1 MDMNEQRETLTA
13 DRTKES
19 AYIWSV
25 YVDGST
31 ERKALKYLVKD
42 HSDKLNYITIIILNK
57 KDSNVILG
65 KTKLYP

>member
-42 HSDKLNYITIIILNK
+42 QSDKINYIKIILSK
-57 KDSNVILG
+57 KDFNVILG
-65 KTKLYP
+65 KTKSNP

>member
-1 MDMNEQRETLTA
+1 MDMNEQREALTA
-13 DRTKES
+13 DRRKES

-42 HSDKLNYITIIILNK
+42 QSDKINYIKIILSK
-57 KDSNVILG
+57 KDFNVILG
-65 KTKLYP
+65 KTKSNP